1 MSLLRP
7 LHRTRAYQPMLA
19 WSAIAG
25 TAWVFVLITLGA
37 FTTSIGA
44 GMVFP
49 DWPLSNGSL
58 NPDGWLHD
66 LAMFSEHSHRLS
78 AGLITAVT
86 LAIAIAVWL
95 KDSRSWMRKL
105 AWIALGLVVAQ
116 AVVGGL
122 RVLMDHL
129 HVETVDTSVG
139 RLFAMAHATLAQLY
153 ICSLIATSISLS
165 RPWMEPSSYRP
176 CGITTWRR
184 TAVFCSCLLV
194 IQLAVAAVMRHS
206 FAGTAITTFP
216 WSTAEGD
223 LLPMVW
229 NFRVAIHFT
238 HRVLALCITVA
249 FIVLVAR
256 ISRDPTTS
264 LRVKAL
270 AWGLLVLLAIQI
282 TLGAAAVLTY
292 RNPYFTTSHVVVGA
306 QTLALCFGLT
316 WWSFRPAVQTLRPS
330 PAPSRVT
337 SQQTTSVA

>member
-7 LHRTRAYQPMLA
+7 LHRTRAYQPALA

-25 TAWVFVLITLGA
+25 TAWVFVLVTLGA

-58 NPDGWLHD
+58 NPDGWLRD

-78 AGLITAVT
+78 AGVITAVT
-86 LAIAIAVWL
+86 LAIAFAVWRR
-95 KDSRSWMRKL
+95 DSRRWMRTL
-105 AWIALGLVVAQ
+105 VWLALGLVVAQ
-116 AVVGGL
+116 AIVGGL
-122 RVLMDHL
+122 RVLMDHFR
-129 HVETVDTSVG
+129 VETVDTSVG

-165 RPWMEPSSYRP
+165 RPWIENPSQQPRGGVS
-176 CGITTWRR
+176 WRR

-194 IQLAVAAVMRHS
+194 LQLAVAAVMRHS
-206 FAGTAITTFP
+206 FAGTSIPTFP
-216 WSTAEGD
+216 WSTPQGD
-223 LLPMVW
+223 LLPAAW
-229 NFRVAIHFT
+229 NFRVAIHFA
-238 HRVLALCITVA
+238 HRVLALVITAALV
-249 FIVLVAR
+249 VLVTR
-256 ISRDPTTS
+256 ISRDPTSS
-264 LRVKAL
+264 LRVKSL

-316 WWSFRPAVQTLRPS
+316 WWSFRPAMQSLMTP
-330 PAPSRVT
+330 PAPARVLEPQ
-337 SQQTTSVA
+337 STSVA

>member
-7 LHRTRAYQPMLA
+7 LHRTSTYQPMLA

-25 TAWVFVLITLGA
+25 TAWVFVLVTLGA

-58 NPDGWLHD
+58 NPDGWLRD

-86 LAIAIAVWL
+86 LAIALAVWL
-95 KDSRSWMRKL
+95 KDSRPWMRRL
-105 AWIALGLVVAQ
+105 AWLALGLVLAQ
-116 AVVGGL
+116 AIVGGL

-129 HVETVDTSVG
+129 QVETVDTSVG

-165 RPWMEPSSYRP
+165 RPWMESASQRP
-176 CGITTWRR
+176 RGTIAWRR

-194 IQLAVAAVMRHS
+194 LQLADAAVMRHS
-206 FAGTAITTFP
+206 FAGTSIPTFP
-216 WSTAEGD
+216 WSTPQGD
-223 LLPMVW
+223 LLPAAW
-229 NFRVAIHFT
+229 NFRVAIHFA
-238 HRVLALCITVA
+238 HRALALVITVA
-249 FIVLVAR
+249 LIILVVR
-256 ISRDPTTS
+256 ISRDPLAS

-270 AWGLLVLLAIQI
+270 AWGLLVLLALQI

-306 QTLALCFGLT
+306 QALALCFGLT
-316 WWSFRPAVQTLRPS
+316 WWSFRPAVQSLRAS
-330 PAPSRVT
+330 TPASRALNP
-337 SQQTTSVA
+337 QTASVA

>member
-7 LHRTRAYQPMLA
+7 LNRTRTYQPGLA
-19 WSAIAG
+19 WCAAAG
-25 TAWVFVLITLGA
+25 TAWVFVLVTLGA

-78 AGLITAVT
+78 AGLISAVT
-86 LAIAIAVWL
+86 IGIAVAVWF
-95 KDSRSWMRKL
+95 KDSRPRMRKL
-105 AWIALGLVVAQ
+105 AWLAVGLVLAQ
-116 AVVGGL
+116 ATVGGL

-139 RLFAMAHATLAQLY
+139 RLFAMVHATLAQLY
-153 ICSLIATSISLS
+153 ICSLIAISLSLS
-165 RPWMEPSSYRP
+165 RPWLESTSGRMRGRPSWQ
-176 CGITTWRR
+176 G
-184 TAVFCSCLLV
+184 TAVICTSLLV
-194 IQLAVAAVMRHS
+194 VQLAVAAVMRHS

-216 WSTAEGD
+216 WSTPQGD
-223 LLPMVW
+223 LLPAAW
-229 NFRVAIHFT
+229 NFRVAIHFA
-238 HRVLALCITVA
+238 HRMIAVVITLAL
-249 FIVLVAR
+249 VLLVVR
-256 ISRDPTTS
+256 ISRDPATS

-270 AWGLLVLLAIQI
+270 AWMLLVFLAVQI

-306 QTLALCFGLT
+306 QTLALSFGLT
-316 WWSFRPAVQTLRPS
+316 WWSFRPGREASRAATAPARGLRTQP
-330 PAPSRVT
+330 
-337 SQQTTSVA
+337 TSVA